1 MTQLGK
7 VVCILYSLLG
17 VPINGILIGAL
28 GAYFRNK
35 VIYLCTFLIFSTLQ
49 IHNKFFFLSKK
60 KIFFQIKKFE
70 TKLQASD
77 TALTRVL
84 VVGAQVIVYCL
95 LGFIVFIFLP
105 AIVFSSIEDSWDYLD
120 STYMAFITLT
130 TIGFGDYV
138 PGKSISFEHNV
149 NTPETQFS
157 EILDLMKKKLQLSFS
172 YFTLF
177 PDSIQFINSI

>member
-1 MTQLGK
+1 MVFWLVHSELT
-7 VVCILYSLLG
+7 SET
-17 VPINGILIGAL
+17 
-28 GAYFRNK
+28 R
-35 VIYLCTFLIFSTLQ
+35 YLFDIFYTAN
-49 IHNKFFFLSKK
+49 NKFFFLS
-60 KIFFQIKKFE
+60 IFFFQIKKFE

-138 PGKSISFEHNV
+138 PGKISLSFEHNV
-149 NTPETQFS
+149 QCTT
-157 EILDLMKKKLQLSFS
+157 
-172 YFTLF
+172 
-177 PDSIQFINSI
+177 FII

>member
-1 MTQLGK
+1 MVFWLVHSELT
-7 VVCILYSLLG
+7 SET
-17 VPINGILIGAL
+17 
-28 GAYFRNK
+28 R
-35 VIYLCTFLIFSTLQ
+35 YLFDIFYTAN
-49 IHNKFFFLSKK
+49 NKFFYLSFNF
-60 KIFFQIKKFE
+60 FFQIKKFE

-138 PGKSISFEHNV
+138 PGKISLSFEHNV
-149 NTPETQFS
+149 QCTT
-157 EILDLMKKKLQLSFS
+157 
-172 YFTLF
+172 
-177 PDSIQFINSI
+177 FII

>member
-1 MTQLGK
+1 MVFWLVHSELT
-7 VVCILYSLLG
+7 SET
-17 VPINGILIGAL
+17 
-28 GAYFRNK
+28 R
-35 VIYLCTFLIFSTLQ
+35 YLFDIFYTAN
-49 IHNKFFFLSKK
+49 NKFFFLSFNF
-60 KIFFQIKKFE
+60 FFQIKKFE

-138 PGKSISFEHNV
+138 PGKISLSFEHNV
-149 NTPETQFS
+149 QCTT
-157 EILDLMKKKLQLSFS
+157 
-172 YFTLF
+172 
-177 PDSIQFINSI
+177 FII

>member
-1 MTQLGK
+1 MVFWLVHSELT
-7 VVCILYSLLG
+7 SET
-17 VPINGILIGAL
+17 
-28 GAYFRNK
+28 R
-35 VIYLCTFLIFSTLQ
+35 YLFDIFYTAN
-49 IHNKFFFLSKK
+49 NKFFFLSF
-60 KIFFQIKKFE
+60 IFFFQIKKFE

-138 PGKSISFEHNV
+138 PGKISLSFEHNV
-149 NTPETQFS
+149 QCTT
-157 EILDLMKKKLQLSFS
+157 
-172 YFTLF
+172 
-177 PDSIQFINSI
+177 FII

>member
-35 VIYLCTFLIFSTLQ
+35 VKYVPIWYFLHCKYIINFSSFQ
-49 IHNKFFFLSKK
+49 KK
-60 KIFFQIKKFE
+60 NFFFQIKKFE

-149 NTPETQFS
+149 RTPETQFS
-157 EILDLMKKKLQLSFS
+157 EILDLMKKNSSSPFHILLFIQSQFS
-172 YFTLF
+172 E
-177 PDSIQFINSI
+177 

>member
-1 MTQLGK
+1 MHFIFIAGSSYKWYFDWCTR
-7 VVCILYSLLG
+7 SLLQKQG
-17 VPINGILIGAL
+17 T
-28 GAYFRNK
+28 Y
-35 VIYLCTFLIFSTLQ
+35 LIFSTLP
-49 IHNKFFFLSKK
+49 IINFSFFLS
-60 KIFFQIKKFE
+60 IFFFQIKKFE

-138 PGKSISFEHNV
+138 PGKISLSFEHNV
-149 NTPETQFS
+149 QCTT
-157 EILDLMKKKLQLSFS
+157 
-172 YFTLF
+172 
-177 PDSIQFINSI
+177 FII

>member
-35 VIYLCTFLIFSTLQ
+35 VPIWYFLHCKYIINFSFLQ
-49 IHNKFFFLSKK
+49 K

-138 PGKSISFEHNV
+138 PGKISFIIW
-149 NTPETQFS
+149 TQC
-157 EILDLMKKKLQLSFS
+157 
-172 YFTLF
+172 TT
-177 PDSIQFINSI
+177 FII

>member
-35 VIYLCTFLIFSTLQ
+35 VCTMYLCDIFYTA
-49 IHNKFFFLSKK
+49 NNRFFFLSKK
-60 KIFFQIKKFE
+60 KFFFQIKKFE

-138 PGKSISFEHNV
+138 PGKISF
-149 NTPETQFS
+149 
-157 EILDLMKKKLQLSFS
+157 I
-172 YFTLF
+172 
-177 PDSIQFINSI
+177 I

>member
-1 MTQLGK
+1 MHFIFIAGSSDKWYFDWCTR
-7 VVCILYSLLG
+7 SLLQKQG
-17 VPINGILIGAL
+17 T
-28 GAYFRNK
+28 Y
-35 VIYLCTFLIFSTLQ
+35 LIFSTLQ
-49 IHNKFFFLSKK
+49 MHNKFFFLSFNF
-60 KIFFQIKKFE
+60 FFQIKKFE

-149 NTPETQFS
+149 SVHPRLN
-157 EILDLMKKKLQLSFS
+157 LVK
-172 YFTLF
+172 Y
-177 PDSIQFINSI
+177 SI

>member
-1 MTQLGK
+1 MHFIFIAGSSYKWYFDWCTR
-7 VVCILYSLLG
+7 SLLQKQG
-17 VPINGILIGAL
+17 NI
-28 GAYFRNK
+28 
-35 VIYLCTFLIFSTLQ
+35 CTYLIFSTLQ
-49 IHNKFFFLSKK
+49 MHNKFFFSSKK
-60 KIFFQIKKFE
+60 KIFFFQIKKFE

-157 EILDLMKKKLQLSFS
+157 EILDLMKKNSSSPFHILLFIQSQFS
-172 YFTLF
+172 EYTLC
-177 PDSIQFINSI
+177 SE